1 MKKKILAL
9 TLGFTMVVGM
19 LTACGSSSSTSTS
32 SSDASASSED
42 AAEDTAEDA
51 AEDAA
56 EEETTLTGEAPAE
69 SRSITILSMWPEDDE
84 ETTANGAIITAMCE
98 KYKEEVDPNF
108 SWEYEYVSSDNLRT
122 KVQTLAASNDLP
134 DIFAYD
140 AGTPLVDLI
149 DAGLVLDITQ
159 ALEDMDVY
167 DTLDNG
173 ATTYLAALTGTDH
186 IYDLPLGLNIEGFWY
201 NKELFA
207 QAGIEKAPETWDEM
221 LEDADKLLEAGIQ
234 PFATGAADM
243 WPTTRLIHAYAIR
256 EMGADCMNKA
266 ADGELAYN
274 SEGFIKAAQM
284 IQDMNLAGYFGE
296 GATTV
301 DQNTAAD
308 MLLSGQ
314 TAMIYNGSWYTS
326 SLNADTNPAGQD
338 GIGFFSVPTVEGGE
352 GILTEYPMNCGT
364 ILCLNSKTYDE
375 TMASFLKFF
384 VSNVGDYSMSNF
396 GALKGYVVDETVSA
410 DMPSYTKMVAEEMN
424 KVTGTANWFEA
435 LMASELSAMAQ
446 QNVQSLMNG
455 DMTAEE
461 YCEQL
466 EECYQDTK

>member
-1 MKKKILAL
+1 MKKKMLAM

-19 LTACGSSSSTSTS
+19 LTACGSST
-32 SSDASASSED
+32 
-42 AAEDTAEDA
+42 AADTAPASTE
-51 AEDAA
+51 A
-56 EEETTLTGEAPAE
+56 EEETTAEASEAQTGEAPAE
-69 SRSITILSMWPEDDE
+69 SRPITILSMWPEDDE

-159 ALEDMDVY
+159 ALEDMDAY

-207 QAGIEKAPETWDEM
+207 EAGIEEAPTTWEEM
-221 LEDADKLLEAGIQ
+221 LEDADKLLAAGIQ

-256 EMGADCMNKA
+256 EMGSDCMNKA

-274 SEGFIKAAQM
+274 SEGFIKAAKM

-308 MLLSGQ
+308 MLMSGQ
-314 TAMIYNGSWYTS
+314 TAIIYNGSWYTS
-326 SLNADTNPAGQD
+326 SLNADTNPAGED
-338 GIGFFSVPTVEGGE
+338 GIGFFSVPAVEGGA
-352 GILTEYPMNCGT
+352 GTITEYPMNCGT
-364 ILCLNSKTYDE
+364 ILCLNSKTYDA
-375 TMASFLKFF
+375 TMASFLKYF

-410 DMPSYTKMVAEEMN
+410 DMPSYTKMIAEEMN
-424 KVTGTANWFEA
+424 KVTGTGNWFEA
-435 LMASELSAMAQ
+435 LMTSELSAMAQ
-446 QNVQSLMNG
+446 QNVQSLING

-466 EECYQDTK
+466 EECYQETK